1 MGNVK
6 TIGSMLDVS
15 IEDIERYFKTTTT
28 LKDWLLKDGYRP
40 TFFTNKVMVTVWERP
55 SLRTRVSFEAG
66 MAQLGGSFITLKAFP
81 PETADII
88 FKEDV
93 RDQASVLSS
102 MCDLIMSR
110 VYKHT
115 TIEGLIKHSTVP
127 VINGMSDEAHPVQIL
142 TDLYTIMEKKGDL
155 KGLRLAYMG
164 EGTGNTAHDLAIGCA
179 TVGMDFTLS
188 CPDYSKHALL
198 QKLNF
203 GLPLEKYWGE
213 AIARAKKSGSKLTVE
228 HDPIKA
234 VEGVDAVYTDTWIAY
249 DKPEE
254 RAAAEDIRDIFLPYQ
269 VNTDMLKHAPNAIVM
284 HCLPAYRGNEITD
297 DVMSGSQSV
306 IYDQAANRLHVEKG
320 IMVEL
325 LKPLK

>member
-1 MGNVK
+1 MGNV
-6 TIGSMLDVS
+6 TMIGSMLDVS

-40 TFFTNKVMVTVWERP
+40 TFFTNQVMVTVWERP

-66 MAQLGGSFITLKAFP
+66 MAQLGGSYITLKAFP

-88 FKEDV
+88 FKENV
-93 RDQASVLSS
+93 QDQASVLSS

-110 VYKHT
+110 VYKQT
-115 TIEGLIKHSTVP
+115 TIEGLVKYSTVP

-142 TDLYTIMEKKGDL
+142 TDLYTIMEHKGDL
-155 KGLRLAYMG
+155 KGLKVAYLG
-164 EGTGNTAHDLAIGCA
+164 EGTGNTAQDLAIGCA

-198 QKLNF
+198 QELNF
-203 GLPLEKYWGE
+203 GLPMAKYWDE
-213 AIARAKKSGSKLTVE
+213 AKARAKKSGSNLAVE

-234 VEGVDAVYTDTWIAY
+234 VEGADAIYTDTWIAF
-249 DKPEE
+249 DVPEE
-254 RAAAEDIRDIFLPYQ
+254 KAAAEDIRKIFLPYQ
-269 VNTDMLKHAPNAIVM
+269 VNTDLLKHAPNAIVM

-297 DVMSGSQSV
+297 EVMSGSQSV